1 VNTTLI
7 EGKALA
13 EFDAIVLNTF
23 GLIPQTPQAASAER
37 LLLGIRNEHG
47 DVYRVVRISGLNNF
61 LDVIGKLRDLGFIAE
76 LAEAYGD
83 KEGFDAIVSA
93 PGKS

>member
-7 EGKALA
+7 EGKQLA
-13 EFDAIVLNTF
+13 EFDAAVLNTIN
-23 GLIPQTPQAASAER
+23 LMPSAAQTVSAER
-37 LLLGIRNEHG
+37 LLVGIRNEHG
-47 DVYRVVRISGLNNF
+47 DVYRVIKVSGLNNF
-61 LDVIGKLRDLGFIAE
+61 LDLIGKLRDLGFKDE

-93 PGKS
+93 PEKP